1 LRRVLLFLILIPSLL
16 LSITLNDIVEI
27 SRRDLGRALSLFKE
41 YILKNPDDEGLENVG
56 RLLYAKK
63 KMLKYEEIKEA
74 VLKEDID
81 GLLKESKNLKKPLE
95 NEDAEALKVIFP
107 DMEREVSKL
116 LQDPSNLR
124 EISGVWKLGLR
135 IKVDP
140 AEFSRKLIKFFMEN
154 PFIDRESIAFLKHL
168 ENAADVARALVN
180 DILNMDMKEE
190 NYTRIVRLF
199 EIARE
204 MGYKGESKVEKQ
216 IRIYLDLF
224 YTISY
229 IEEPSESMLKEII
242 KRYESLN
249 IKKEMLKTKLLLLLS
264 RAKKRGITLDM
275 HVEDPDFQ
283 FLMKKN
289 IKSENKNA
297 SHYWILIPILVI
309 IPFLSLRF
317 RSFFY
322 YHIGLKKKALLCYK
336 KIVEKN
342 PTNPDVRLKLAL
354 LYEKL
359 GMQEEAMREYEIIKK
374 LS

>member
-1 LRRVLLFLILIPSLL
+1 MRRVFLLLILVPSLL

-27 SRRDLGRALSLFKE
+27 SRRDLERALSLFRE
-41 YILKNPDDEGLENVG
+41 YILENPDDENLEDVG

-63 KMLKYEEIKEA
+63 KLLKYEEIKEA

-81 GLLKESKNLKKPLE
+81 ELMRKSRNLKKTLG
-95 NEDAEALKVIFP
+95 NEDFEALKVIFP

-124 EISGVWKLGLR
+124 EISGVWKLGLKM
-135 IKVDP
+135 KVNP
-140 AEFSRKLIKFFMEN
+140 VEFSRKLKKFFMEN
-154 PFIDRESIAFLKHL
+154 PFIDRESIEFLKHL
-168 ENAADVARALVN
+168 ENAADVARALVK
-180 DILNMDMKEE
+180 DILDMDMKEE

-204 MGYKGESKVEKQ
+204 MGYRGENEVEKQ

-242 KRYESLN
+242 RRYESLS

-264 RAKKRGITLDM
+264 KAKRRGMTLDM

-289 IKSENKNA
+289 PKGKSRNTF
-297 SHYWILIPILVI
+297 HYWILIPLPLI

-322 YHIGLKKKALLCYK
+322 YHVGLKKRALLCYK
-336 KIVEKN
+336 KVVEKN